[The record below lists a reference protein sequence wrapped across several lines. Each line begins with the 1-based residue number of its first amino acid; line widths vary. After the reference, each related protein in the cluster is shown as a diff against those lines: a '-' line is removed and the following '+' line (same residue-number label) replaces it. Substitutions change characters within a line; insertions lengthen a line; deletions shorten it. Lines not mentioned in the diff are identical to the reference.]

1 MEMENKTWPPQE
13 KKNIDLSDRLDDVIE
28 RRQQGVYQEV
38 ERKKTIPAK
47 RKKIYILI
55 IVASWIVIA
64 IVGIFLLSKLSDKD
78 VQTEEFISP
87 DELLKQYQQN
97 NE

>member
-64 IVGIFLLSKLSDKD
+64 IVGMFLLSNKED

-87 DELLKQYQQN
+87 DEFLKQYQQN